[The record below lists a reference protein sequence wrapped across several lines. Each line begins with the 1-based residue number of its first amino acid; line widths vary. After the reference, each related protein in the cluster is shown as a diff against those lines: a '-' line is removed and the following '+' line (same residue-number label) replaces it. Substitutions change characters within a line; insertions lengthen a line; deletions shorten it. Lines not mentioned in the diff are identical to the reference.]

1 VAHGLPP
8 STIGGEAAA
17 QGQWGA
23 AASNSAG
30 GYFIPK
36 RIKST
41 SIKSG
46 SAPPDIDWKA
56 VGRRIRELR
65 GFDVTQAEFARRVG
79 ISQNHLSVVERGGR
93 EIGAAIVLRIARE
106 FRKSM
111 EWLLTGKD

>member
-17 QGQWGA
+17 QGQW
-23 AASNSAG
+23 
-30 GYFIPK
+30 
-36 RIKST
+36 
-41 SIKSG
+41 
-46 SAPPDIDWKA
+46 
-56 VGRRIRELR
+56 ELR

-111 EWLLTGKD
+111 EWLLTGKDD